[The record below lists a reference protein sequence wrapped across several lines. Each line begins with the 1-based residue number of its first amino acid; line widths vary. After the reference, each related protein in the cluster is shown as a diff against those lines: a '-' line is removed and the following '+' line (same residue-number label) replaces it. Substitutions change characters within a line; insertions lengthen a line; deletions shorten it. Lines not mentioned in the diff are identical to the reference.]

1 MASVQSPPSLLH
13 YLAVIWPLL
22 SWHDQTSQPLSSG
35 KMIHQTWEKPPA
47 PPSCWRKIWHSQM
60 HFWQQNF
67 WTKYFFFL
75 ALAQGYDDVYHAE
88 GHTEVEVSV
97 KQIWKKVSQNLDDGN
112 MPRFF
117 STLKIFTEVATLV
130 APGGFSLIVGLH
142 VVHTKIIVWPSQIF
156 LVFFKKFQHDK
167 KYCVNEQWPKK

>member
-1 MASVQSPPSLLH
+1 MARVSSLPHLCC
-13 YLAVIWPLL
+13 ITWPL
-22 SWHDQTSQPLSSG
+22 SG
-35 KMIHQTWEKPPA
+35 LYWAGMIKHHSPSAQGKWFIRPEK
-47 PPSCWRKIWHSQM
+47 SRQHRKIWHSQM

-75 ALAQGYDDVYHAE
+75 GYDDVYHAE